1 MVIIRLAEKGV
12 AQLFDRQNEF
22 IFRSNKPKCGG
33 KTFGKDKPK
42 VFFSIYFAK
51 RIFIGGIMDYQGS
64 REELL
69 KELATDPKQGLS
81 ASEAQSRLEKYG
93 LNKIESSN
101 KKSMWKKILDQI
113 LDPMVILLIAASIV
127 SAFTGDT
134 VEAIIIIAIVVIN
147 AIMSIYQE
155 GQAEDSVAALQKMS
169 SPEATV
175 LRDGKRDMVKAE
187 ELVPGDIV
195 ILETG
200 DIIPADVRLLDARNL
215 QVDESSLTGE
225 SVAVEKNAEAT
236 YNEEVG
242 IGDRENSAYSSS
254 IVTYGHGEAVVTR
267 TGEDTEI
274 GQIATSLDSVAE
286 KETPLQK
293 QLKELS
299 KRLAILVL
307 IVCALVFIVG
317 YFRSEMSLL
326 DNFMVAVSLAV
337 AAIPEGLTAVV
348 TIVLSIGMNR
358 MADRKAIVKNLV
370 SVETLGSTTTI
381 CSDKTGT
388 LTQNEMTITK
398 IYTDFKEF
406 DVDGTGYTP
415 KGDISLDGEV
425 INEHKQIELLMTI
438 ATFSNDANL
447 IEKSGT
453 YDITGDPTE
462 GAMLTL
468 AEKWNIVQEELNEAH
483 PRIDEIP
490 FDSDRKMM
498 TTFHEL
504 NDVYYAMTKGAPDII
519 IKNST
524 KIMIDGQLSDFTEEM
539 KDKVL
544 EENTKLARNAL
555 RVMAYAF
562 KPYETLEGEE
572 LTTENIERE
581 MVFVGLTG
589 MIDPP
594 RPEAR
599 DAVAECHNSGI
610 DVIMITGD
618 YYETGLAIAKDLG
631 IAQDESQAME
641 GAELNDKTEEEIREI
656 VKQKRIFARV
666 SPQNKVQL
674 VKALQQNGEVVAM
687 TGDGVNDAPAI
698 KNADIGIS
706 MGITGTDVAK
716 DTADMIL
723 VDDNF
728 ATIVNAVEEGR
739 VIFSNIKKFVGFLLS
754 CNIAE
759 VLIVF
764 LSILFGLP
772 NPLTP
777 IQLLW
782 LNLVTDAFPA
792 LALGVEPAEADIM
805 DRPPRKPG
813 ESITAGVT
821 GQNIIIQSI
830 AITAA
835 VLIAYWLGLTRF
847 FPGNI
852 EGAHTMVF
860 ATLIT
865 SELLRAFSVRSEK
878 YTLREL
884 GWFSN
889 MNLVKANCLSFVLLL
904 LVLYVPF
911 LRNLFELELITW
923 QWIPIILLAFIP
935 LVVGEI
941 RKRVQR

>member
-1 MVIIRLAEKGV
+1 
-12 AQLFDRQNEF
+12 
-22 IFRSNKPKCGG
+22 
-33 KTFGKDKPK
+33 
-42 VFFSIYFAK
+42 
-51 RIFIGGIMDYQGS
+51 MDYQGS
-64 REELL
+64 KKELL
-69 KELATDPKQGLS
+69 DRLNSDPKTGLS
-81 ASEAQSRLEKYG
+81 SSEVKTRLDKYG
-93 LNKIESSN
+93 PNRIESSN
-101 KKSMWKKILDQI
+101 KRSLLEKLKDQI
-113 LDPMVILLIAASIV
+113 LDPMVILLIVASII

-134 VEAIIIIAIVVIN
+134 VEAIIIIAIVIIN

-175 LRDGKRDMVKAE
+175 LRDGKRGKVKAE

-200 DIIPADVRLLDARNL
+200 DIIPADIRLLDSRNL
-215 QVDESSLTGE
+215 QIDESSLTGE
-225 SVAVEKNAEAT
+225 SVAVEKDSEAVYDT
-236 YNEEVG
+236 EVG
-242 IGDRENSAYSSS
+242 IGDRSNSAFSSS
-254 IVTYGHGEAVVTR
+254 IVTYGHGEGVITA
-267 TGEDTEI
+267 TGHETEI
-274 GQIATSLDSVAE
+274 GHIATSLDSVAD
-286 KETPLQK
+286 KETPLQR
-293 QLKELS
+293 QLKDLS
-299 KRLAILVL
+299 KKLAILVV
-307 IVCALVFIVG
+307 IVSILVFVVG
-317 YFRSEMSLL
+317 YFRTSMDLL

-358 MADRKAIVKNLV
+358 MVEKKAIVKNLV
-370 SVETLGSTTTI
+370 SVETLGSTTAI

-398 IYTDFKEF
+398 VFTDFKEF
-406 DVDGTGYTP
+406 DVEGSGYTP
-415 KGDISLDGEV
+415 EGDIKLDGET
-425 INEHKQIELLMTI
+425 IKDHDQIKLLMTV
-438 ATFSNDANL
+438 ASLSNDANL
-447 IEKSGT
+447 IENNGL
-453 YDITGDPTE
+453 YEITGDPTE

-468 AEKWNIVQEELNEAH
+468 SEKWGIVQEDLNEAH

-498 TTFHEL
+498 TTFHEM
-504 NDVYYAMTKGAPDII
+504 DGTYYAMTKGAPDIMI
-519 IKNST
+519 NNSS
-524 KIMIDGQLSDFTEEM
+524 KIMIDGKLEDFTEDM
-539 KDKVL
+539 KRQVL
-544 EENTKLARNAL
+544 EENTKLAKQAL
-555 RVMAYAF
+555 RVMAYSF

-594 RPEAR
+594 RPEAKA
-599 DAVAECHNSGI
+599 AVAECHASGI

-618 YYETGLAIAKDLG
+618 YFETALAIAKDLG
-631 IAQDESQAME
+631 IAESEDQAMQ
-641 GAELNDKTEEEIREI
+641 GSDLNNKSEEEIREI
-656 VKQKRIFARV
+656 VKTKRIFARV

-674 VKALQQNGEVVAM
+674 VNALQANGNIVAM

-739 VIFSNIKKFVGFLLS
+739 VIFSNIKKFVSFLLS

-772 NPLTP
+772 SPLTP

-805 DRPPRKPG
+805 ERPPRDPK
-813 ESITAGVT
+813 ESILAGET
-821 GQNIIIQSI
+821 GRNVILQSI
-830 AITAA
+830 AITISVLAA
-835 VLIAYWLGLTRF
+835 YIIGLKYI
-847 FPGNI
+847 FPNNI

-865 SELLRAFSVRSEK
+865 SELLRAFSVRSER
-878 YTLREL
+878 YTLKEL

-889 MNLVKANCLSFVLLL
+889 KNLVKANLLSFALLL
-904 LVLYVPF
+904 LVMYVPPI
-911 LRNLFELELITW
+911 RRLFELQFITW
-923 QWIPIILLAFIP
+923 EWWIILLLSFLP
-935 LVVGEI
+935 LVIGEI
-941 RKRVQR
+941 RKRVRR

>member
-1 MVIIRLAEKGV
+1 
-12 AQLFDRQNEF
+12 
-22 IFRSNKPKCGG
+22 
-33 KTFGKDKPK
+33 
-42 VFFSIYFAK
+42 
-51 RIFIGGIMDYQGS
+51 MDYQGS
-64 REELL
+64 KRDLL
-69 KELATDPKQGLS
+69 EKINSDPKTGLS
-81 ASEAQSRLEKYG
+81 SSEAQARLDKYG
-93 LNKIESSN
+93 PNRIESSN
-101 KKSMWKKILDQI
+101 KKSMLEKIKEQI
-113 LDPMVILLIAASIV
+113 LDPMVILLIVASII

-134 VEAIIIIAIVVIN
+134 VEAIIIIAIVIIN

-175 LRDGKRDMVKAE
+175 VRDGKRGKVRAE
-187 ELVPGDIV
+187 DLVPGDIV

-200 DIIPADVRLLDARNL
+200 DIIPADIRLLDSRNL
-215 QVDESSLTGE
+215 QIDESSLTGE
-225 SVAVEKNAEAT
+225 SVAVEKDADEVYDT
-236 YNEEVG
+236 EVG
-242 IGDRENSAYSSS
+242 IGDRKNSAFSSS
-254 IVTYGHGEAVVTR
+254 IVTYGHGEGVITA
-267 TGEDTEI
+267 TGHDTEI
-274 GQIATSLDSVAE
+274 GHIATSLDSVAD
-286 KETPLQK
+286 KETPLQR
-293 QLKELS
+293 QLKDLS
-299 KRLAILVL
+299 KKLAILVI
-307 IVCALVFIVG
+307 IVCILVFVVG
-317 YFRSEMSLL
+317 YFRSNMSWLE
-326 DNFMVAVSLAV
+326 NFMVAVSLAV

-358 MADRKAIVKNLV
+358 MVERKAIVKNLV
-370 SVETLGSTTTI
+370 SVETLGSTTAI

-398 IYTDFKEF
+398 VFTDFKEF
-406 DVDGTGYTP
+406 DVAGSGYTP
-415 KGDISLDGEV
+415 EGDITLEGET
-425 INEHKQIELLMTI
+425 IADHDQIKLLMTV
-438 ATFSNDANL
+438 ASLSNDANL
-447 IEKSGT
+447 IERNGL
-453 YDITGDPTE
+453 YEITGDPTE

-468 AEKWNIVQEELNEAH
+468 AEKWGIVQEDLNEAH

-498 TTFHEL
+498 TTFHEM
-504 NDVYYAMTKGAPDII
+504 DGTYYAMTKGAPDIMI
-519 IKNST
+519 NNSS
-524 KIMIDGQLSDFTEEM
+524 KIMIDGKLEDFTEDM
-539 KDKVL
+539 KRQVL
-544 EENTKLARNAL
+544 EENTKLAKQAL

-594 RPEAR
+594 RPEAKA
-599 DAVAECHNSGI
+599 AVAECHASGI

-618 YYETGLAIAKDLG
+618 YFETALAIAKELG
-631 IAQDESQAME
+631 IAEHEDQAMQ
-641 GAELNDKTEEEIREI
+641 GSDLNNKSEEEIKEI
-656 VKQKRIFARV
+656 VKTKRIFARV

-674 VKALQQNGEVVAM
+674 VNALQANGNVVAM

-706 MGITGTDVAK
+706 MGVTGTDVAK

-739 VIFSNIKKFVGFLLS
+739 VIFSNIKKFVSFLLS

-772 NPLTP
+772 SPLTP

-805 DRPPRKPG
+805 QRPPRDPN
-813 ESITAGVT
+813 ESILAGET
-821 GQNIIIQSI
+821 GKNVILQSI
-830 AITAA
+830 AITISVLAA
-835 VLIAYWLGLTRF
+835 YVIGLNYI
-847 FPGNI
+847 FPNNI

-865 SELLRAFSVRSEK
+865 SELLRAFSVRSER
-878 YTLREL
+878 YTLKEL

-889 MNLVKANCLSFVLLL
+889 KNLLKANLLSFALLL
-904 LVLYVPF
+904 LVMYVPP
-911 LRNLFELELITW
+911 LRRLFELQFITW
-923 QWIPIILLAFIP
+923 EWWIIILLSFLP
-935 LVVGEI
+935 LIIGEI
-941 RKRVQR
+941 RKRVRR

>member
-1 MVIIRLAEKGV
+1 
-12 AQLFDRQNEF
+12 
-22 IFRSNKPKCGG
+22 
-33 KTFGKDKPK
+33 
-42 VFFSIYFAK
+42 
-51 RIFIGGIMDYQGS
+51 MDYQGS
-64 REELL
+64 KKDLL
-69 KELATDPKQGLS
+69 EKIGVDQKTGLS
-81 ASEAQSRLEKYG
+81 SSEAKTRLEKYG
-93 LNKIESSN
+93 PNSIESST
-101 KKSMWKKILDQI
+101 KKSMLQKILDQI
-113 LDPMVILLIAASIV
+113 IDPMVILLIVASII
-127 SAFTGDT
+127 SAFTGDK
-134 VEAIIIIAIVVIN
+134 VEAIIIIAIVVVN

-175 LRDGKRDMVKAE
+175 LRDGKRGKVKAE

-200 DIIPADVRLLDARNL
+200 DIIPADIRLLDSRNL
-215 QVDESSLTGE
+215 KIDESSLTGE
-225 SVAVEKNAEAT
+225 SVAVEKDANEE

-242 IGDRENSAYSSS
+242 IGDRKNSAYSSS
-254 IVTYGHGEAVVTR
+254 IVTYGHGEGLVTS
-267 TGEDTEI
+267 TGSNSEI
-274 GQIATSLDSVAE
+274 GKIATSLDSVEE
-286 KETPLQK
+286 KQTPLQK
-293 QLKELS
+293 QLNELS
-299 KRLAILVL
+299 KKLAILVI
-307 IVCALVFIVG
+307 IVCALVFVVG
-317 YFRSEMSLL
+317 YFRSNMTLL
-326 DNFMVAVSLAV
+326 ENFMVAVSLAV

-358 MADRKAIVKNLV
+358 MVEKKAIVKNLV
-370 SVETLGSTTTI
+370 SVETLGSTTAI

-398 IYTDFKEF
+398 VFTDFKEF
-406 DVDGTGYTP
+406 DVDGSGYVP
-415 KGDISLDGEV
+415 EGKISHQGQV
-425 INEHKQIELLMTI
+425 IDSHDQIELLMTI
-438 ATFSNDANL
+438 ASLSNDANL
-447 IEKSGT
+447 IERSGT
-453 YDITGDPTE
+453 YEITGDPTE

-468 AEKWNIVQEELNEAH
+468 SEKWSIVQEDLNEAH

-490 FDSDRKMM
+490 FDSERKMM
-498 TTFHEL
+498 TTFHNIE
-504 NDVYYAMTKGAPDII
+504 DSFYAMTKGAPDII
-519 IKNST
+519 IKNSS
-524 KIMIDGQLSDFTEEM
+524 KIMIDGKLEEFTQ
-539 KDKVL
+539 DKKKEVL
-544 EENTKLARNAL
+544 EENTKLAKKAL

-594 RPEAR
+594 RPEAKA
-599 DAVAECHNSGI
+599 AVEECHRSGI

-618 YYETGLAIAKDLG
+618 YFETALAIAKDLG
-631 IAQDESQAME
+631 IAEREDQAMQ
-641 GAELNDKTEEEIREI
+641 GSELNNKSEEEIREI
-656 VKQKRIFARV
+656 VKTKRIFARV

-674 VKALQQNGEVVAM
+674 VNALQANGNIVAM

-739 VIFSNIKKFVGFLLS
+739 VIFSNIKKFVSFLLS

-772 NPLTP
+772 SPLTP

-792 LALGVEPAEADIM
+792 LAIGVEPAEADIM
-805 DRPPRKPG
+805 EREPRDPNQGILSG
-813 ESITAGVT
+813 ETGRGV
-821 GQNIIIQSI
+821 IFQSI
-830 AITAA
+830 AITIA
-835 VLIAYWLGLTRF
+835 VLASYVIGLKYI

-878 YTLREL
+878 YTLKEL

-889 MNLVKANCLSFVLLL
+889 KNLVKANLLSFALLL
-904 LVLYVPF
+904 LVMYVPV
-911 LRNLFELELITW
+911 LRDLFELEFISW
-923 QWIPIILLAFIP
+923 QWWVILLLALLP
-935 LVVGEI
+935 LVIGEI
-941 RKRVQR
+941 RKRIRR

>member
-1 MVIIRLAEKGV
+1 
-12 AQLFDRQNEF
+12 
-22 IFRSNKPKCGG
+22 
-33 KTFGKDKPK
+33 
-42 VFFSIYFAK
+42 
-51 RIFIGGIMDYQGS
+51 MDYQGS

-69 KELATDPKQGLS
+69 EKIKSNPKTGLS
-81 ASEAQSRLEKYG
+81 SSEAQARLEKYG
-93 LNKIESSN
+93 PNKIESSN
-101 KKSMWKKILDQI
+101 KKSMLEKIKEQI
-113 LDPMVILLIAASIV
+113 LDPMVILLIVASII
-127 SAFTGDT
+127 SAFTGDKI
-134 VEAIIIIAIVVIN
+134 EAIIIIAIVIIN

-175 LRDGKRDMVKAE
+175 VRDGKRGKVKAE
-187 ELVPGDIV
+187 DLVPGDIV

-200 DIIPADVRLLDARNL
+200 DIIPADIRLLDSRNL
-215 QVDESSLTGE
+215 QIDESSLTGE
-225 SVAVEKNAEAT
+225 SVAVEKDAQAVYDT
-236 YNEEVG
+236 EVG
-242 IGDRENSAYSSS
+242 IGDRSNSAFSSS
-254 IVTYGHGEAVVTR
+254 IVTYGHGEGVITA
-267 TGEDTEI
+267 TGHDTEI
-274 GQIATSLDSVAE
+274 GHIATSLDSVE
-286 KETPLQK
+286 DKETPLQR

-299 KRLAILVL
+299 KKLAILVI
-307 IVCALVFIVG
+307 IVCILVFVVG
-317 YFRSEMSLL
+317 YFRSNMTWIE
-326 DNFMVAVSLAV
+326 NFMVAVSLAV

-358 MADRKAIVKNLV
+358 MVERKAIVKNLV
-370 SVETLGSTTTI
+370 SVETLGSTTAI

-398 IYTDFKEF
+398 VFTDFKEF
-406 DVDGTGYTP
+406 DVAGSGYIP
-415 KGDISLDGEV
+415 EGDISFEGET
-425 INEHKQIELLMTI
+425 IADHDQIKLLMTV
-438 ATFSNDANL
+438 ASLSNDANL
-447 IEKSGT
+447 IERNGL
-453 YDITGDPTE
+453 YEITGDPTE

-468 AEKWNIVQEELNEAH
+468 AEKWGIVQEDLNEAH

-498 TTFHEL
+498 TTFHEM
-504 NDVYYAMTKGAPDII
+504 DGTYYAMTKGAPDIMI
-519 IKNST
+519 NNSS
-524 KIMIDGQLSDFTEEM
+524 KIMVDGKLEDFTEDM
-539 KDKVL
+539 KKQVL
-544 EENTKLARNAL
+544 EENTKLAKQAL

-594 RPEAR
+594 RPEAKA
-599 DAVAECHNSGI
+599 AVAECHASGI

-618 YYETGLAIAKDLG
+618 YFETALAIAKELG
-631 IAQDESQAME
+631 IAEHEDQAMQ
-641 GAELNDKTEEEIREI
+641 GSDLNNKSEEEIREI
-656 VKQKRIFARV
+656 VKTKRIFARV

-674 VKALQQNGEVVAM
+674 VNALQANGNIVAM

-772 NPLTP
+772 SPLTP

-805 DRPPRKPG
+805 ERPPRDPS
-813 ESITAGVT
+813 ESILSGET
-821 GQNIIIQSI
+821 GKNVILQSI
-830 AITAA
+830 AITISVLAA
-835 VLIAYWLGLTRF
+835 YIIGLNYI
-847 FPGNI
+847 FPNNI

-878 YTLREL
+878 YTLKEL

-889 MNLVKANCLSFVLLL
+889 KNLLKANLLSFALLL
-904 LVLYVPF
+904 LVMYVPP
-911 LRNLFELELITW
+911 LRILFELQFISWEWLI
-923 QWIPIILLAFIP
+923 IIP
-935 LVVGEI
+935 LSFLPLIIGEI
-941 RKRVQR
+941 RKRVKR

>member
-1 MVIIRLAEKGV
+1 
-12 AQLFDRQNEF
+12 
-22 IFRSNKPKCGG
+22 
-33 KTFGKDKPK
+33 
-42 VFFSIYFAK
+42 
-51 RIFIGGIMDYQGS
+51 MDYQGS
-64 REELL
+64 KKELL
-69 KELATDPKQGLS
+69 KKLNSDPKTGLS
-81 ASEAQSRLEKYG
+81 SSEANNRLEKYG
-93 LNKIESSN
+93 PNKIESSN
-101 KKSMWKKILDQI
+101 KRSMLDKLKDQI

-127 SAFTGDT
+127 SAFTGDKI
-134 VEAIIIIAIVVIN
+134 EAIIIIAIVIIN

-175 LRDGKRDMVKAE
+175 LRDGKRTKVKAE

-200 DIIPADVRLLDARNL
+200 DIIPADMRLLDSRNL
-215 QVDESSLTGE
+215 QIDESSLTGE
-225 SVAVEKNAEAT
+225 SVAVEKDAEAQ
-236 YNEEVG
+236 YDKEVG
-242 IGDRENSAYSSS
+242 IGDRSNSAFSSS
-254 IVTYGHGEAVVTR
+254 IVTYGHGEGVITT
-267 TGEDTEI
+267 TGHDTEI
-274 GQIATSLDSVAE
+274 GHIATSLDSVE
-286 KETPLQK
+286 DKETPLQR
-293 QLKELS
+293 QLKDLS
-299 KRLAILVL
+299 KKLAILV
-307 IVCALVFIVG
+307 IVVCALVFIVG
-317 YFRSEMSLL
+317 YFRSNMSILE
-326 DNFMVAVSLAV
+326 NFMVAVSLAV

-358 MADRKAIVKNLV
+358 MVERKAIVKNLV
-370 SVETLGSTTTI
+370 SVETLGSTTAI

-398 IYTDFKEF
+398 VFTDFNEF
-406 DVDGTGYTP
+406 DVEGSGYTP
-415 KGDISLDGEV
+415 KGDIKLDGET
-425 INEHKQIELLMTI
+425 IEDHDQIKLLMTV
-438 ATFSNDANL
+438 ASLSNDANL
-447 IEKSGT
+447 IEKNGNFE
-453 YDITGDPTE
+453 ITGDPTE
-462 GAMLTL
+462 AAMLTL
-468 AEKWNIVQEELNEAH
+468 SEKWNIVQEDLNEAH

-490 FDSDRKMM
+490 FDSERKMM

-504 NDVYYAMTKGAPDII
+504 EDSYYAMTKGAPDIMI
-519 IKNST
+519 NNSS
-524 KIMIDGQLSDFTEEM
+524 KIMIDGKLEDFTDDL
-539 KDKVL
+539 KQKVL
-544 EENTKLARNAL
+544 EENTKLAKQAL

-562 KPYETLEGEE
+562 KPYQSLENEE

-594 RPEAR
+594 RPEAKA
-599 DAVAECHNSGI
+599 AVEECHNSGI
-610 DVIMITGD
+610 DVFMITGD
-618 YYETGLAIAKDLG
+618 YFETALAIAKELG
-631 IAQDESQAME
+631 IAEREDQAMQ
-641 GAELNDKTEEEIREI
+641 GSDLNNKSEEEIREI
-656 VKQKRIFARV
+656 VKTKRIFARV

-674 VKALQQNGEVVAM
+674 VNALQANGNIVAM

-739 VIFSNIKKFVGFLLS
+739 VIFSNIKKFVSFLLS

-759 VLIVF
+759 VAIVF

-772 NPLTP
+772 SPLTP

-805 DRPPRKPG
+805 ERNPRDPHDSILAG
-813 ESITAGVT
+813 ET
-821 GQNIIIQSI
+821 GKGIIFQSI
-830 AITAA
+830 AITISVLAA
-835 VLIAYWLGLTRF
+835 YIIGLKYI
-847 FPGNI
+847 FPNNI

-878 YTLREL
+878 YTLKEL

-889 MNLVKANCLSFVLLL
+889 KNLVKANLLSFALLL
-904 LVLYVPF
+904 LVMYVPP
-911 LRNLFELELITW
+911 LRILFELQFISW
-923 QWIPIILLAFIP
+923 QWWIIILLSFLP
-935 LVVGEI
+935 LLIGEI
-941 RKRVQR
+941 RKRTRRK

>member
-1 MVIIRLAEKGV
+1 
-12 AQLFDRQNEF
+12 
-22 IFRSNKPKCGG
+22 
-33 KTFGKDKPK
+33 
-42 VFFSIYFAK
+42 
-51 RIFIGGIMDYQGS
+51 MDYQGS
-64 REELL
+64 KKELL
-69 KELATDPKQGLS
+69 DRLNSDPKTGLS
-81 ASEAQSRLEKYG
+81 SSEVKTRLDKYG
-93 LNKIESSN
+93 PNRIESSN
-101 KKSMWKKILDQI
+101 KRSLLEKLKDQ
-113 LDPMVILLIAASIV
+113 LVDPMVILLIVASII

-175 LRDGKRDMVKAE
+175 LRDGKRGKVKADG
-187 ELVPGDIV
+187 LVPGDIV

-200 DIIPADVRLLDARNL
+200 DIIPADIRLLDSRNL
-215 QVDESSLTGE
+215 QIDESSLTGE
-225 SVAVEKNAEAT
+225 SVAVEKDAEAVYDT
-236 YNEEVG
+236 EVG
-242 IGDRENSAYSSS
+242 IGDRSNSAFSSS
-254 IVTYGHGEAVVTR
+254 IVTYGHGEGVITA
-267 TGEDTEI
+267 TGHETEI
-274 GQIATSLDSVAE
+274 GHIATSLDSVAD
-286 KETPLQK
+286 KETPLQR
-293 QLKELS
+293 QLKDLS
-299 KRLAILVL
+299 KKLAILVV
-307 IVCALVFIVG
+307 IVSILVFVVG
-317 YFRSEMSLL
+317 YFRTGMDLL

-358 MADRKAIVKNLV
+358 MVEKKAIVKNLV
-370 SVETLGSTTTI
+370 SVETLGSTTAI

-398 IYTDFKEF
+398 VFTDFKEF
-406 DVDGTGYTP
+406 DVEGSGYAP
-415 KGDISLDGEV
+415 EGDIKLDGET
-425 INEHKQIELLMTI
+425 IKDHDQIKLLMTV
-438 ATFSNDANL
+438 ASLSNDANL
-447 IEKSGT
+447 IENNGL
-453 YDITGDPTE
+453 YEITGDPTE

-468 AEKWNIVQEELNEAH
+468 SEKWGIVQEDLNEAH

-498 TTFHEL
+498 TTFHEM
-504 NDVYYAMTKGAPDII
+504 DGTYYAMTKGAPDIMI
-519 IKNST
+519 NNSS
-524 KIMIDGQLSDFTEEM
+524 KIMIDGKLEDFTEDM
-539 KDKVL
+539 KRQVL
-544 EENTKLARNAL
+544 EENTKLAKQAL
-555 RVMAYAF
+555 RVMAYSF

-599 DAVAECHNSGI
+599 AAVAECHNSGI

-618 YYETGLAIAKDLG
+618 YFETALAIAKDLG
-631 IAQDESQAME
+631 IAEREDQAMQ
-641 GAELNDKTEEEIREI
+641 GSDLNNKSEEEIREI
-656 VKQKRIFARV
+656 VKTKRIFARV

-674 VKALQQNGEVVAM
+674 VNALQANGNIVAM

-772 NPLTP
+772 SPLTP

-792 LALGVEPAEADIM
+792 LAIGVEPAEADIM
-805 DRPPRKPG
+805 ERDPRDPS
-813 ESITAGVT
+813 ESILAGET
-821 GQNIIIQSI
+821 GKNVILQSI
-830 AITAA
+830 AITISVLAA
-835 VLIAYWLGLTRF
+835 YIIGLNYI
-847 FPGNI
+847 FPNNI

-865 SELLRAFSVRSEK
+865 SELLRAFSVRSER
-878 YTLREL
+878 YTLKEL

-889 MNLVKANCLSFVLLL
+889 KNLVKANLLSFALLL
-904 LVLYVPF
+904 LVMYVPPI
-911 LRNLFELELITW
+911 RRLFELQFITW
-923 QWIPIILLAFIP
+923 EWWIIILLSFLP
-935 LVVGEI
+935 LLIGEI
-941 RKRVQR
+941 RKRVRR

>member
-1 MVIIRLAEKGV
+1 
-12 AQLFDRQNEF
+12 
-22 IFRSNKPKCGG
+22 
-33 KTFGKDKPK
+33 
-42 VFFSIYFAK
+42 
-51 RIFIGGIMDYQGS
+51 MDYQGS
-64 REELL
+64 KKELL
-69 KELATDPKQGLS
+69 KKLNSDPKTGLS
-81 ASEAQSRLEKYG
+81 SSEANNRLEKYG
-93 LNKIESSN
+93 PNKIESSN
-101 KKSMWKKILDQI
+101 KRSLLDKLKDQI

-127 SAFTGDT
+127 SAFTGDKI
-134 VEAIIIIAIVVIN
+134 EAIIIIAIVIIN

-175 LRDGKRDMVKAE
+175 LRDGKRTKVKAE

-200 DIIPADVRLLDARNL
+200 DIIPADMRLLDSRNL
-215 QVDESSLTGE
+215 QIDESSLTGE
-225 SVAVEKNAEAT
+225 SVAVEKDAEAQ
-236 YNEEVG
+236 YDKEVG
-242 IGDRENSAYSSS
+242 IGDRSNSAFSSS
-254 IVTYGHGEAVVTR
+254 IVTYGHGEGVITT
-267 TGEDTEI
+267 TGHDTEI
-274 GQIATSLDSVAE
+274 GHIATSLDSVE
-286 KETPLQK
+286 DKETPLQR
-293 QLKELS
+293 QLKDLS
-299 KRLAILVL
+299 KKLAILV
-307 IVCALVFIVG
+307 IVVCALVFIVG
-317 YFRSEMSLL
+317 YFRSNMSILE
-326 DNFMVAVSLAV
+326 NFMVAVSLAV

-358 MADRKAIVKNLV
+358 MVERKAIVKNLV
-370 SVETLGSTTTI
+370 SVETLGSTTAI

-398 IYTDFKEF
+398 VFTDFKEF
-406 DVDGTGYTP
+406 DVEGSGYTP
-415 KGDISLDGEV
+415 KGDIKLDGET
-425 INEHKQIELLMTI
+425 IEDQDQIKLLMTV
-438 ATFSNDANL
+438 ASLSNDANL
-447 IEKSGT
+447 IEKNGNFE
-453 YDITGDPTE
+453 ITGDPTE
-462 GAMLTL
+462 AAMLTL
-468 AEKWNIVQEELNEAH
+468 SEKWNIVQEDLNEAH

-490 FDSDRKMM
+490 FDSERKMM

-504 NDVYYAMTKGAPDII
+504 EGSYYAMTKGAPDIMI
-519 IKNST
+519 NNSS
-524 KIMIDGQLSDFTEEM
+524 KIMIDGKLEDFTDDL
-539 KDKVL
+539 KQKVL
-544 EENTKLARNAL
+544 EENTKLAKQAL

-562 KPYETLEGEE
+562 KPYQSLENEE

-594 RPEAR
+594 RPEAKA
-599 DAVAECHNSGI
+599 AVEECHNSGI
-610 DVIMITGD
+610 DVFMITGD
-618 YYETGLAIAKDLG
+618 YFETALAIAKELG
-631 IAQDESQAME
+631 IAEREDQAMQ
-641 GAELNDKTEEEIREI
+641 GSDLNNKSEEEIREI
-656 VKQKRIFARV
+656 VKTKRIFARV

-674 VKALQQNGEVVAM
+674 VNALQANGNIVAM

-739 VIFSNIKKFVGFLLS
+739 VIFSNIKKFVSFLLS

-759 VLIVF
+759 VAIVF

-772 NPLTP
+772 SPLTP

-805 DRPPRKPG
+805 ERNPRDPHDSILAG
-813 ESITAGVT
+813 ET
-821 GQNIIIQSI
+821 GKGIIFQSI
-830 AITAA
+830 AITISILAA
-835 VLIAYWLGLTRF
+835 YIIGLKYI
-847 FPGNI
+847 FPNNI

-878 YTLREL
+878 YTLKEL

-889 MNLVKANCLSFVLLL
+889 KNLVKANLLSFALLL
-904 LVLYVPF
+904 LVMYVPP
-911 LRNLFELELITW
+911 LRILFELQFISW
-923 QWIPIILLAFIP
+923 QWWIIILLSFLP
-935 LVVGEI
+935 LLIGEI
-941 RKRVQR
+941 RKRTRRK

>member
-1 MVIIRLAEKGV
+1 
-12 AQLFDRQNEF
+12 
-22 IFRSNKPKCGG
+22 
-33 KTFGKDKPK
+33 
-42 VFFSIYFAK
+42 
-51 RIFIGGIMDYQGS
+51 MDYQGS
-64 REELL
+64 KKELL
-69 KELATDPKQGLS
+69 DRLNSDPKTGLS
-81 ASEAQSRLEKYG
+81 SSEVKTRLDKYG
-93 LNKIESSN
+93 PNRIESSN
-101 KKSMWKKILDQI
+101 KRSLLEKLKDQI
-113 LDPMVILLIAASIV
+113 LDPMVILLIVASII

-134 VEAIIIIAIVVIN
+134 VEAIIIIAIVIIN

-175 LRDGKRDMVKAE
+175 LRDGKRGKVKAE

-200 DIIPADVRLLDARNL
+200 DIIPADIRLLDSRNL
-215 QVDESSLTGE
+215 QIDESSLTGE
-225 SVAVEKNAEAT
+225 SVAVEKDAEAVYDT
-236 YNEEVG
+236 EVG
-242 IGDRENSAYSSS
+242 IGDRSNSAFSSS
-254 IVTYGHGEAVVTR
+254 IVTYGHGEGVITA
-267 TGEDTEI
+267 TGHETEI
-274 GQIATSLDSVAE
+274 GHIATSLDSVAD
-286 KETPLQK
+286 KETPLQR
-293 QLKELS
+293 QLKDLS
-299 KRLAILVL
+299 KKLAILVV
-307 IVCALVFIVG
+307 IVSILVFVVG
-317 YFRSEMSLL
+317 YFRTGMDLL

-358 MADRKAIVKNLV
+358 MVEKKAIVKNLV
-370 SVETLGSTTTI
+370 SVETLGSTTAI

-398 IYTDFKEF
+398 VFTDFKEF
-406 DVDGTGYTP
+406 DVEGSGYAP
-415 KGDISLDGEV
+415 EGDIKLDGET
-425 INEHKQIELLMTI
+425 IKDHDQIKLLMTV
-438 ATFSNDANL
+438 ASLSNDANL
-447 IEKSGT
+447 IENNGL
-453 YDITGDPTE
+453 YEITGDPTE

-468 AEKWNIVQEELNEAH
+468 SEKWGIVQEDLNEAH

-498 TTFHEL
+498 TTFHEM
-504 NDVYYAMTKGAPDII
+504 DGTYYAMTKGAPDIMI
-519 IKNST
+519 NNSS
-524 KIMIDGQLSDFTEEM
+524 KIMIDGKLEDFTEDM
-539 KDKVL
+539 KRQVL
-544 EENTKLARNAL
+544 EENTKLAKQAL
-555 RVMAYAF
+555 RVMAYSF

-594 RPEAR
+594 RPEAKA
-599 DAVAECHNSGI
+599 AVAECHASGI

-618 YYETGLAIAKDLG
+618 YFETALAIAKDLG
-631 IAQDESQAME
+631 IAESEDQAMQ
-641 GAELNDKTEEEIREI
+641 GSDLNNKSEEEIREI
-656 VKQKRIFARV
+656 VKTKRIFARV

-674 VKALQQNGEVVAM
+674 VNALQANGNIVAM

-772 NPLTP
+772 SPLTP

-792 LALGVEPAEADIM
+792 LAIGVEPAEADIM
-805 DRPPRKPG
+805 ERDPRDPS
-813 ESITAGVT
+813 ESILAGET
-821 GQNIIIQSI
+821 GKNVILQSI
-830 AITAA
+830 AITISVLAA
-835 VLIAYWLGLTRF
+835 YIIGLKYI
-847 FPGNI
+847 FPNNI

-865 SELLRAFSVRSEK
+865 SELLRAFSVRSER
-878 YTLREL
+878 YTLKEL

-889 MNLVKANCLSFVLLL
+889 KNLVKANLLSFALLL
-904 LVLYVPF
+904 LVMYVPPI
-911 LRNLFELELITW
+911 RRLFELQFITW
-923 QWIPIILLAFIP
+923 EWWIILLLSFLP
-935 LVVGEI
+935 LVIGEI
-941 RKRVQR
+941 RKRVRR

>member
-1 MVIIRLAEKGV
+1 
-12 AQLFDRQNEF
+12 
-22 IFRSNKPKCGG
+22 
-33 KTFGKDKPK
+33 
-42 VFFSIYFAK
+42 
-51 RIFIGGIMDYQGS
+51 MDYQGS
-64 REELL
+64 KEEILE
-69 KELATDPKQGLS
+69 KIGSNEKSGLS
-81 ASEAQSRLEKYG
+81 ASEASKRLEKYG
-93 LNKIESSN
+93 PNKIESSN
-101 KKSMWKKILDQI
+101 KKSMIQKILDQI
-113 LDPMVILLIAASIV
+113 IDPMVILLIVASII
-127 SAFTGDT
+127 SAFTGDKI
-134 VEAIIIIAIVVIN
+134 EAIIIIAIVVLN

-169 SPEATV
+169 SPEATII
-175 LRDGKRDMVKAE
+175 RDGKRIKVKAE

-195 ILETG
+195 VLETG
-200 DIIPADVRLLDARNL
+200 DIIPADMRLLDSRNL
-215 QVDESSLTGE
+215 KIDESSLTGE
-225 SVAVEKNAEAT
+225 SVAVEKDANEE

-242 IGDRENSAYSSS
+242 IGDRKNQAFSSS
-254 IVTYGHGEAVVTR
+254 IVTYGHGLGVITK
-267 TGEDTEI
+267 TGHETEI
-274 GQIATSLDSVAE
+274 GQIAKSLDTVEE

-293 QLKELS
+293 QLKNLS
-299 KRLAILVL
+299 KKLAILVVV
-307 IVCALVFIVG
+307 VCALVFVVG
-317 YFRSEMSLL
+317 YFRTSMDLL

-358 MADRKAIVKNLV
+358 MVERKAIVKNLV
-370 SVETLGSTTTI
+370 SVETLGSTTAI

-398 IYTDFKEF
+398 VYTDFKEF
-406 DVDGTGYTP
+406 DVSGSGYAP
-415 KGDISLDGEV
+415 IGEISHKGEK
-425 INEHKQIELLMTI
+425 INEHEQIKLLMTI
-438 ATFSNDANL
+438 ASFSNDANL
-447 IEKSGT
+447 TEDSGV
-453 YDITGDPTE
+453 YQITGDPTE

-468 AEKWNIVQEELNEAH
+468 SEKWGINQEKLNEAH

-498 TTFHEL
+498 TTFHNIE
-504 NDVYYAMTKGAPDII
+504 DSYYAMTKGAPDII
-519 IKNST
+519 IKNSS
-524 KIMIDGQLSDFTEEM
+524 KIMIDGKLEEFTNDLKE
-539 KDKVL
+539 KVL
-544 EENTKLARNAL
+544 EENTKLARLAL

-562 KPYETLEGEE
+562 KPYESLENEE

-581 MVFVGLTG
+581 MIFVGLTG

-594 RPEAR
+594 REEAKK
-599 DAVAECHNSGI
+599 AVEECHNSGI

-618 YYETGLAIAKDLG
+618 YFETALAIAKDLG
-631 IAQDESQAME
+631 IAENADQAMQ
-641 GAELNDKTEEEIREI
+641 GSDLNNKSDEEVREI
-656 VKQKRIFARV
+656 VKTKRIFARV

-674 VKALQQNGEVVAM
+674 VNALQANGNIVAM

-739 VIFSNIKKFVGFLLS
+739 VIFSNIKKFVSFLLS

-772 NPLTP
+772 SPLTP

-805 DRPPRKPG
+805 NRPPRDPHENILSG
-813 ESITAGVT
+813 ET
-821 GQNIIIQSI
+821 GQHIILQSI
-830 AITAA
+830 AITVA
-835 VLIAYWLGLTRF
+835 VLAAYIIGLNYIFPNNIA
-847 FPGNI
+847 
-852 EGAHTMVF
+852 GAHTMVF

-878 YTLREL
+878 YTLKEL
-884 GWFSN
+884 GFFSN
-889 MNLVKANCLSFVLLL
+889 KALVKANLLSFALL
-904 LVLYVPF
+904 LVVMYIPV
-911 LRNLFELELITW
+911 LRNLFELEFISW
-923 QWIPIILLAFIP
+923 QWWVILLLALLP
-935 LVVGEI
+935 LVIGEI
-941 RKRVQR
+941 RKRIRK

>member
-1 MVIIRLAEKGV
+1 
-12 AQLFDRQNEF
+12 
-22 IFRSNKPKCGG
+22 
-33 KTFGKDKPK
+33 
-42 VFFSIYFAK
+42 
-51 RIFIGGIMDYQGS
+51 MDYQGS
-64 REELL
+64 KKELL
-69 KELATDPKQGLS
+69 DRLNSDPKTGLS
-81 ASEAQSRLEKYG
+81 SSEVEARLDKYG
-93 LNKIESSN
+93 PNRIESSN
-101 KKSMWKKILDQI
+101 KRSLLEKLKDQ
-113 LDPMVILLIAASIV
+113 LVDPMVILLIIASII

-175 LRDGKRDMVKAE
+175 LRDGKRGKVKADG
-187 ELVPGDIV
+187 LVPGDIV

-200 DIIPADVRLLDARNL
+200 DIIPADIRLLDSRNL
-215 QVDESSLTGE
+215 QIDESSLTGE
-225 SVAVEKNAEAT
+225 SVAVEKDADAVYDT
-236 YNEEVG
+236 EVG
-242 IGDRENSAYSSS
+242 IGDRSNSAFSSS
-254 IVTYGHGEAVVTR
+254 IVTYGHGEGVITA
-267 TGEDTEI
+267 TGHDTEI
-274 GQIATSLDSVAE
+274 GQIATSLDSVSD
-286 KETPLQK
+286 KETPLQR
-293 QLKELS
+293 QLKDLS
-299 KRLAILVL
+299 KKLAILVV
-307 IVCALVFIVG
+307 IVSILVFAVG
-317 YFRSEMSLL
+317 YFRTGMDLL

-358 MADRKAIVKNLV
+358 MVEKKAIVKNLV
-370 SVETLGSTTTI
+370 SVETLGSTTAI

-398 IYTDFKEF
+398 VFTDFKEF
-406 DVDGTGYTP
+406 DVEGSGYTP
-415 KGDISLDGEV
+415 QGDIKLDGET
-425 INEHKQIELLMTI
+425 IKDHDQIKLLMTV
-438 ATFSNDANL
+438 ASLSNDANL
-447 IEKSGT
+447 IENNGQ
-453 YDITGDPTE
+453 YEITGDPTE

-468 AEKWNIVQEELNEAH
+468 AEKWGIVQEDLNEAH

-498 TTFHEL
+498 TTFHEM
-504 NDVYYAMTKGAPDII
+504 DGTYYAMTKGAPDIMI
-519 IKNST
+519 NNSS
-524 KIMIDGQLSDFTEEM
+524 KIMIDGKLEDFTEDM
-539 KDKVL
+539 KRQVL
-544 EENTKLARNAL
+544 EENTKLAKQAL
-555 RVMAYAF
+555 RVMAYSF

-599 DAVAECHNSGI
+599 AAVAECHNSGI

-618 YYETGLAIAKDLG
+618 YFETALAIAKDLG
-631 IAQDESQAME
+631 IAEREDQAMQ
-641 GAELNDKTEEEIREI
+641 GSDLNNKSEEEIREI
-656 VKQKRIFARV
+656 VKTKRIFARV

-674 VKALQQNGEVVAM
+674 VNALQANGNIVAM

-772 NPLTP
+772 SPLTP

-805 DRPPRKPG
+805 ERDPRDPS
-813 ESITAGVT
+813 ESILAGET
-821 GQNIIIQSI
+821 GKNVILQSI
-830 AITAA
+830 AITISVLAA
-835 VLIAYWLGLTRF
+835 YIIGLNYI
-847 FPGNI
+847 FPNNI

-878 YTLREL
+878 YTLKEL

-889 MNLVKANCLSFVLLL
+889 KNLVKANLLSFALLL
-904 LVLYVPF
+904 LVMYVPPI
-911 LRNLFELELITW
+911 RRLFELQFITW
-923 QWIPIILLAFIP
+923 EWWIIILLSFLP
-935 LVVGEI
+935 LLIGEI
-941 RKRVQR
+941 RKRVRR

>member
-1 MVIIRLAEKGV
+1 
-12 AQLFDRQNEF
+12 
-22 IFRSNKPKCGG
+22 
-33 KTFGKDKPK
+33 
-42 VFFSIYFAK
+42 
-51 RIFIGGIMDYQGS
+51 MDYQGS
-64 REELL
+64 KKELL
-69 KELATDPKQGLS
+69 KNLNSDPKTGLS
-81 ASEAQSRLEKYG
+81 SSEANNRLEKYG
-93 LNKIESSN
+93 PNKIESSN
-101 KKSMWKKILDQI
+101 KRSLLDKLKDQI

-127 SAFTGDT
+127 SAFTGDKI
-134 VEAIIIIAIVVIN
+134 EAIIIIAIVIIN

-175 LRDGKRDMVKAE
+175 LRDGKRGKVKADQ
-187 ELVPGDIV
+187 LVPGDIV

-200 DIIPADVRLLDARNL
+200 DIIPADMRLLDSRNL
-215 QVDESSLTGE
+215 QIDESSLTGE
-225 SVAVEKNAEAT
+225 SVAVEKDAEAFYDT
-236 YNEEVG
+236 EVG
-242 IGDRENSAYSSS
+242 IGDRSNSAFSSS
-254 IVTYGHGEAVVTR
+254 IVTYGHGEGLITA
-267 TGEDTEI
+267 TGHDTEI
-274 GQIATSLDSVAE
+274 GHIATSLDSVE
-286 KETPLQK
+286 DKETPLQR
-293 QLKELS
+293 QLKDLS
-299 KRLAILVL
+299 KKLAILVI
-307 IVCALVFIVG
+307 IVSILVFVVG
-317 YFRSEMSLL
+317 YFRTGMDLL

-358 MADRKAIVKNLV
+358 MVERKAIVKNLV
-370 SVETLGSTTTI
+370 SVETLGSTTAI

-398 IYTDFKEF
+398 VFTDFKEF
-406 DVDGTGYTP
+406 DVEGSGYTP
-415 KGDISLDGEV
+415 KGDIKLDGET
-425 INEHKQIELLMTI
+425 IEDHDQIKLLMTV
-438 ATFSNDANL
+438 ASLSNDANL
-447 IEKSGT
+447 IEKNGNFE
-453 YDITGDPTE
+453 ITGDPTE
-462 GAMLTL
+462 AAMLTL
-468 AEKWNIVQEELNEAH
+468 SEKWNIVQEDLNEAH

-490 FDSDRKMM
+490 FDSERKMM

-504 NDVYYAMTKGAPDII
+504 EGSYYAMTKGAPDIMI
-519 IKNST
+519 NNSS
-524 KIMIDGQLSDFTEEM
+524 KIMIDGKLEDFTDDL
-539 KDKVL
+539 KQKVL
-544 EENTKLARNAL
+544 EENTKLAKQAL

-562 KPYETLEGEE
+562 KPYQSLENEE

-594 RPEAR
+594 RPEAKA
-599 DAVAECHNSGI
+599 AVEECHNSGI
-610 DVIMITGD
+610 DVFMITGD
-618 YYETGLAIAKDLG
+618 YFETALAIAKELG
-631 IAQDESQAME
+631 IAEREDQAMQ
-641 GAELNDKTEEEIREI
+641 GSDLNNKSEEEIREI
-656 VKQKRIFARV
+656 VKTKRIFARV

-674 VKALQQNGEVVAM
+674 VNALQANGNIVAM

-739 VIFSNIKKFVGFLLS
+739 VIFSNIKKFVSFLLS

-759 VLIVF
+759 VAIVF

-772 NPLTP
+772 SPLTP

-805 DRPPRKPG
+805 ERDPRDPHDSILAG
-813 ESITAGVT
+813 ET
-821 GQNIIIQSI
+821 GNGIIFQSI
-830 AITAA
+830 AITISVLAA
-835 VLIAYWLGLTRF
+835 YIIGLKYI
-847 FPGNI
+847 FPNNI

-878 YTLREL
+878 YTLKEL

-889 MNLVKANCLSFVLLL
+889 KNLVKANLLSFALLL
-904 LVLYVPF
+904 LVMYVPP
-911 LRNLFELELITW
+911 LRILFELQFISW
-923 QWIPIILLAFIP
+923 QWWIIILLSFLP
-935 LVVGEI
+935 LLIGEI
-941 RKRVQR
+941 RKRTRRK

>member
-1 MVIIRLAEKGV
+1 
-12 AQLFDRQNEF
+12 
-22 IFRSNKPKCGG
+22 
-33 KTFGKDKPK
+33 
-42 VFFSIYFAK
+42 
-51 RIFIGGIMDYQGS
+51 MDYQGS
-64 REELL
+64 KRDLL
-69 KELATDPKQGLS
+69 EKINSDPKTGLS
-81 ASEAQSRLEKYG
+81 SSEAQARLDKYG
-93 LNKIESSN
+93 PNRIESSN
-101 KKSMWKKILDQI
+101 KKSMLEKIKEQI
-113 LDPMVILLIAASIV
+113 LDPMVILLIVASII

-134 VEAIIIIAIVVIN
+134 VEAIIIIAIVIIN

-175 LRDGKRDMVKAE
+175 VRDGKRGKVKAE
-187 ELVPGDIV
+187 DLVPGDIV

-200 DIIPADVRLLDARNL
+200 DIIPADIRLLDSRNL
-215 QVDESSLTGE
+215 QIDESSLTGE
-225 SVAVEKNAEAT
+225 SVAVEKDADEVYDT
-236 YNEEVG
+236 EVG
-242 IGDRENSAYSSS
+242 IGDRKNSAFSSS
-254 IVTYGHGEAVVTR
+254 IVTYGHGEGVITA
-267 TGEDTEI
+267 TGHDTEI
-274 GQIATSLDSVAE
+274 GHIATSLDSVAD
-286 KETPLQK
+286 KETPLQR
-293 QLKELS
+293 QLKDLS
-299 KRLAILVL
+299 KKLAILVI
-307 IVCALVFIVG
+307 IVCILVFVVG
-317 YFRSEMSLL
+317 YFRSNMSWLE
-326 DNFMVAVSLAV
+326 NFMVAVSLAV

-358 MADRKAIVKNLV
+358 MVERKAIVKNLV
-370 SVETLGSTTTI
+370 SVETLGSTTAI

-398 IYTDFKEF
+398 VFTDFKEF
-406 DVDGTGYTP
+406 DVAGSGYTP
-415 KGDISLDGEV
+415 KGDITFEGET
-425 INEHKQIELLMTI
+425 IADHDQIKLLMTV
-438 ATFSNDANL
+438 ASLSNDANL
-447 IEKSGT
+447 IERNGL
-453 YDITGDPTE
+453 YEITGDPTE

-468 AEKWNIVQEELNEAH
+468 AEKWGIVQEDLNEAH

-498 TTFHEL
+498 TTFHEM
-504 NDVYYAMTKGAPDII
+504 DGTYYAMTKGAPDII
-519 IKNST
+519 IGNSS
-524 KIMIDGQLSDFTEEM
+524 KIMIDGKLEEFTEDM
-539 KDKVL
+539 KRQVL
-544 EENTKLARNAL
+544 EENTKLAKQAL

-594 RPEAR
+594 RPEAKA
-599 DAVAECHNSGI
+599 AVAECHASGI

-618 YYETGLAIAKDLG
+618 YFETALAIAKELG
-631 IAQDESQAME
+631 IAEREDQAMQ
-641 GAELNDKTEEEIREI
+641 GSDLNNKSEEEIREI
-656 VKQKRIFARV
+656 VKTKRIFARV

-674 VKALQQNGEVVAM
+674 VNALQANGNVVAM

-772 NPLTP
+772 SPLTP

-805 DRPPRKPG
+805 QRPPRDPN
-813 ESITAGVT
+813 ESILAGET
-821 GQNIIIQSI
+821 GKNVILQSI
-830 AITAA
+830 AITISVLAA
-835 VLIAYWLGLTRF
+835 YVIGLNYI
-847 FPGNI
+847 FPNNI

-865 SELLRAFSVRSEK
+865 SELLRAFSVRSER
-878 YTLREL
+878 YTLKEL

-889 MNLVKANCLSFVLLL
+889 KNLLKANLLSFALLL
-904 LVLYVPF
+904 LVMYVPP
-911 LRNLFELELITW
+911 LRRLFELQFITW
-923 QWIPIILLAFIP
+923 EWWIIILLSFLP
-935 LVVGEI
+935 LIIGEI
-941 RKRVQR
+941 RKRVRR

>member
-1 MVIIRLAEKGV
+1 
-12 AQLFDRQNEF
+12 
-22 IFRSNKPKCGG
+22 
-33 KTFGKDKPK
+33 
-42 VFFSIYFAK
+42 
-51 RIFIGGIMDYQGS
+51 MDYQGS
-64 REELL
+64 KKELL
-69 KELATDPKQGLS
+69 DKLNSDPKTGLS
-81 ASEAQSRLEKYG
+81 SSEASSRLEKYG
-93 LNKIESSN
+93 PNRIESSN
-101 KKSMWKKILDQI
+101 KRSLADKIKDQI
-113 LDPMVILLIAASIV
+113 LDPMVILLIAASII
-127 SAFTGDT
+127 SAFTGDKI
-134 VEAIIIIAIVVIN
+134 EAIIIIAIVIIN

-175 LRDGKRDMVKAE
+175 LRDGKRGKVKADQ
-187 ELVPGDIV
+187 LVPGDIV

-200 DIIPADVRLLDARNL
+200 DIIPADMRLIDSRNL
-215 QVDESSLTGE
+215 QIDESSLTGE
-225 SVAVEKNAEAT
+225 SVAVEKDAEAVYDT
-236 YNEEVG
+236 EVG
-242 IGDRENSAYSSS
+242 IGDRSNSAFSSS
-254 IVTYGHGEAVVTR
+254 IVTYGHGEGVITA
-267 TGEDTEI
+267 TGHDTQI
-274 GQIATSLDSVAE
+274 GQIATSLDSVAD
-286 KETPLQK
+286 KETPLQR
-293 QLKELS
+293 QLKDLS
-299 KRLAILVL
+299 KKLAILVI
-307 IVCALVFIVG
+307 IVSILVFVVG
-317 YFRSEMSLL
+317 YFRTGMDLL

-358 MADRKAIVKNLV
+358 MVEKKAIVKNLV
-370 SVETLGSTTTI
+370 SVETLGSTTAI

-398 IYTDFKEF
+398 VFTDFKEF
-406 DVDGTGYTP
+406 DVEGSGYTP
-415 KGDISLDGEV
+415 EGDIKLDGET
-425 INEHKQIELLMTI
+425 IKDHDQIKLLMTV
-438 ATFSNDANL
+438 ASLSNDANL
-447 IEKSGT
+447 IENNGL
-453 YDITGDPTE
+453 YEITGDPTE

-468 AEKWNIVQEELNEAH
+468 SEKWGIVQEDLNEAH

-504 NDVYYAMTKGAPDII
+504 DGTCYAMTKGAPDVV
-519 IKNST
+519 IKNAT
-524 KIMIDGQLSDFTEEM
+524 KIMVDGKLEDFTEDRKRE
-539 KDKVL
+539 VL
-544 EENTKLARNAL
+544 EENTKLAKQAL

-599 DAVAECHNSGI
+599 AAVAECHNSGI

-618 YYETGLAIAKDLG
+618 YFETALAIAKDLG
-631 IAQDESQAME
+631 IAEREDQAMQ
-641 GAELNDKTEEEIREI
+641 GSDLNNKSEEEIREI
-656 VKQKRIFARV
+656 VKTKRIFARV

-674 VKALQQNGEVVAM
+674 VNALQANGNVVAM

-739 VIFSNIKKFVGFLLS
+739 VIFSNIKKFVSFLLS

-772 NPLTP
+772 SPLTP

-805 DRPPRKPG
+805 QRPPRDPKDSILAG
-813 ESITAGVT
+813 ET
-821 GQNIIIQSI
+821 GKNIILQSI
-830 AITAA
+830 AITISVLAA
-835 VLIAYWLGLTRF
+835 YIIGLNYI
-847 FPGNI
+847 FPNNI

-865 SELLRAFSVRSEK
+865 SELLRAFSVRSER
-878 YTLREL
+878 YTLKEL
-884 GWFSN
+884 GWFTN
-889 MNLVKANCLSFVLLL
+889 KNLLKANLLSFSLLL
-904 LVLYVPF
+904 LVMYIPP
-911 LRNLFELELITW
+911 LRRLFELQFINWEWLI
-923 QWIPIILLAFIP
+923 IIP
-935 LVVGEI
+935 LSFLPLVIGEI
-941 RKRVQR
+941 RKRVRR

>member
-1 MVIIRLAEKGV
+1 
-12 AQLFDRQNEF
+12 
-22 IFRSNKPKCGG
+22 
-33 KTFGKDKPK
+33 
-42 VFFSIYFAK
+42 
-51 RIFIGGIMDYQGS
+51 MDYQGS
-64 REELL
+64 KKELL
-69 KELATDPKQGLS
+69 DRLNSNPKTGLS
-81 ASEAQSRLEKYG
+81 SSEVEARLEKYG
-93 LNKIESSN
+93 PNRIESSN
-101 KKSMWKKILDQI
+101 KRSLLEKLKDQ
-113 LDPMVILLIAASIV
+113 LVDPMVILLIIASII

-175 LRDGKRDMVKAE
+175 LRDGKRGKVKADG
-187 ELVPGDIV
+187 LVPGDIV

-200 DIIPADVRLLDARNL
+200 DIIPADIRLLDSRNL
-215 QVDESSLTGE
+215 QIDESSLTGE
-225 SVAVEKNAEAT
+225 SVAVEKDADAVYDT
-236 YNEEVG
+236 EVG
-242 IGDRENSAYSSS
+242 IGDRSNSAFSSS
-254 IVTYGHGEAVVTR
+254 IVTYGHGEGVITA
-267 TGEDTEI
+267 TGHDTEI
-274 GQIATSLDSVAE
+274 GHIATSLDSVE
-286 KETPLQK
+286 DKETPLQR
-293 QLKELS
+293 QLKDLS
-299 KRLAILVL
+299 KKLAILVI
-307 IVCALVFIVG
+307 IVSILVFVVG
-317 YFRSEMSLL
+317 YFRTGMDLL

-358 MADRKAIVKNLV
+358 MVEKKAIVKNLV
-370 SVETLGSTTTI
+370 SVETLGSTTAI

-398 IYTDFKEF
+398 VFTDFKEF
-406 DVDGTGYTP
+406 DVEGSGYTP
-415 KGDISLDGEV
+415 QGDIKLDGET
-425 INEHKQIELLMTI
+425 IKDHDQIKLLMTV
-438 ATFSNDANL
+438 ASLSNDANL
-447 IEKSGT
+447 IENNGL
-453 YDITGDPTE
+453 YEITGDPTE

-468 AEKWNIVQEELNEAH
+468 AEKWGIVQEDLNEAH

-498 TTFHEL
+498 TTFHEM
-504 NDVYYAMTKGAPDII
+504 DGTYYAMTKGAPDIMI
-519 IKNST
+519 NNSS
-524 KIMIDGQLSDFTEEM
+524 KIMIDGKLEDFTEDM
-539 KDKVL
+539 KRQVL
-544 EENTKLARNAL
+544 EENTKLAKQAL
-555 RVMAYAF
+555 RVMAYSF

-599 DAVAECHNSGI
+599 AAVAECHNSGI

-618 YYETGLAIAKDLG
+618 YFETALAIAKDLG
-631 IAQDESQAME
+631 IAEREDQAMQ
-641 GAELNDKTEEEIREI
+641 GSDLNNKSEEEIREI
-656 VKQKRIFARV
+656 VKTKRIFARV

-674 VKALQQNGEVVAM
+674 VNALQANGNIVAM

-772 NPLTP
+772 SPLTP

-805 DRPPRKPG
+805 ERDPRDPS
-813 ESITAGVT
+813 ESILAGET
-821 GQNIIIQSI
+821 GKNVILQSI
-830 AITAA
+830 AITISVLAA
-835 VLIAYWLGLTRF
+835 YIIGLNYI
-847 FPGNI
+847 FPNNI

-878 YTLREL
+878 YTLKEL

-889 MNLVKANCLSFVLLL
+889 KNLVKANLLSFALLL
-904 LVLYVPF
+904 LVMYVPPI
-911 LRNLFELELITW
+911 RRLFELQFITW
-923 QWIPIILLAFIP
+923 EWWIIILLSFLP
-935 LVVGEI
+935 LLIGEI
-941 RKRVQR
+941 RKRVRR

>member
-1 MVIIRLAEKGV
+1 
-12 AQLFDRQNEF
+12 
-22 IFRSNKPKCGG
+22 
-33 KTFGKDKPK
+33 
-42 VFFSIYFAK
+42 
-51 RIFIGGIMDYQGS
+51 MDYQGS
-64 REELL
+64 KKELL
-69 KELATDPKQGLS
+69 DRLNSDPKTGLS
-81 ASEAQSRLEKYG
+81 SSEVEARLDKYG
-93 LNKIESSN
+93 PNRIESSN
-101 KKSMWKKILDQI
+101 KRSLLEKLKDQ
-113 LDPMVILLIAASIV
+113 LVDPMVILLIIASII

-175 LRDGKRDMVKAE
+175 LRDGKRGKVKADG
-187 ELVPGDIV
+187 LVPGDIV

-200 DIIPADVRLLDARNL
+200 DIIPADIRLLDSRNL
-215 QVDESSLTGE
+215 QIDESSLTGE
-225 SVAVEKNAEAT
+225 SVAVEKDADAVYDT
-236 YNEEVG
+236 EVG
-242 IGDRENSAYSSS
+242 IGDRSNSAFSSS
-254 IVTYGHGEAVVTR
+254 IVTYGHGEGVITA
-267 TGEDTEI
+267 TGHDTEI
-274 GQIATSLDSVAE
+274 GHIATSLDSVE
-286 KETPLQK
+286 DKETPLQR
-293 QLKELS
+293 QLKDLS
-299 KRLAILVL
+299 KKLAILV
-307 IVCALVFIVG
+307 IVVCALVFIVG
-317 YFRSEMSLL
+317 YFRSNMSILE
-326 DNFMVAVSLAV
+326 NFMVAVSLAV

-358 MADRKAIVKNLV
+358 MVEKKAIVKNLV
-370 SVETLGSTTTI
+370 SVETLGSTTAI

-398 IYTDFKEF
+398 VFTDFKEF
-406 DVDGTGYTP
+406 DVEGSGYTP
-415 KGDISLDGEV
+415 QGDIKLDGET
-425 INEHKQIELLMTI
+425 IKDHDQIKLLMTV
-438 ATFSNDANL
+438 ASLSNDANL
-447 IEKSGT
+447 IENNGL
-453 YDITGDPTE
+453 YEITGDPTE

-468 AEKWNIVQEELNEAH
+468 AEKWGIVQEDLNEAH

-498 TTFHEL
+498 TTFHEM
-504 NDVYYAMTKGAPDII
+504 DGTYYAMTKGAPDIMI
-519 IKNST
+519 NNSS
-524 KIMIDGQLSDFTEEM
+524 KIMIDGKLEDFTEDM
-539 KDKVL
+539 KRQVL
-544 EENTKLARNAL
+544 EENTKLAKQAL
-555 RVMAYAF
+555 RVMAYSF

-599 DAVAECHNSGI
+599 AAVAECHNSGI

-618 YYETGLAIAKDLG
+618 YFETALAIAKDLG
-631 IAQDESQAME
+631 IAEREDQAMQ
-641 GAELNDKTEEEIREI
+641 GSDLNNKSEEEIREI
-656 VKQKRIFARV
+656 VKTKRIFARV

-674 VKALQQNGEVVAM
+674 VNALQANGNIVAM

-772 NPLTP
+772 SPLTP

-805 DRPPRKPG
+805 ERDPRDPS
-813 ESITAGVT
+813 ESILAGET
-821 GQNIIIQSI
+821 GKNVILQSI
-830 AITAA
+830 AITISVLAA
-835 VLIAYWLGLTRF
+835 YIIGLNYI
-847 FPGNI
+847 FPNNI

-878 YTLREL
+878 YTLKEL

-889 MNLVKANCLSFVLLL
+889 KNLVKANLLSFALLL
-904 LVLYVPF
+904 LVMYVPPI
-911 LRNLFELELITW
+911 RRLFELQFITW
-923 QWIPIILLAFIP
+923 EWWIIILLSFLP
-935 LVVGEI
+935 LLIGEI
-941 RKRVQR
+941 RKRVRR

>member
-1 MVIIRLAEKGV
+1 
-12 AQLFDRQNEF
+12 
-22 IFRSNKPKCGG
+22 
-33 KTFGKDKPK
+33 
-42 VFFSIYFAK
+42 
-51 RIFIGGIMDYQGS
+51 MDYLGS
-64 REELL
+64 KNEILE
-69 KELATDPKQGLS
+69 KIQSNPKTGLTS
-81 ASEAQSRLEKYG
+81 SEASKRLEKYG
-93 LNKIESSN
+93 PNKIESSN
-101 KKSMWKKILDQI
+101 KKSILEKIKDQL
-113 LDPMVILLIAASIV
+113 LDPMVILLIVASII
-127 SAFTGDT
+127 SAFTGDK
-134 VEAIIIIAIVVIN
+134 VEAIIIIAIVIIN

-175 LRDGKRDMVKAE
+175 LRDEKRGKVKAE

-200 DIIPADVRLLDARNL
+200 DIIPADIRLLDSRNL
-215 QVDESSLTGE
+215 QIDESSLTGE
-225 SVAVEKNAEAT
+225 SVAVEKDADEE
-236 YNEEVG
+236 YSEEVG
-242 IGDRENSAYSSS
+242 IGDRKNSAFSSS
-254 IVTYGHGEAVVTR
+254 IVTYGHGEGVITA
-267 TGEDTEI
+267 TGHETEI
-274 GQIATSLDSVAE
+274 GHIATSLDSVE
-286 KETPLQK
+286 DKETPLQR
-293 QLKELS
+293 QLKDLS
-299 KRLAILVL
+299 KKLAILVI
-307 IVCALVFIVG
+307 IVCALVFVVG
-317 YFRSEMSLL
+317 YFRSDMDILE
-326 DNFMVAVSLAV
+326 NFMVAVSLAV

-358 MADRKAIVKNLV
+358 MVERKAIVKNLV
-370 SVETLGSTTTI
+370 SVETLGSTTAI

-398 IYTDFKEF
+398 VFTDFKEF
-406 DVDGTGYTP
+406 DVEGSGYTP
-415 KGDISLDGEV
+415 EGNIKLDGET
-425 INEHKQIELLMTI
+425 IEDHEQIKLLMTI
-438 ATFSNDANL
+438 ASFSNDANL
-447 IEKSGT
+447 IEKDGL
-453 YDITGDPTE
+453 YEITGDPTE

-468 AEKWNIVQEELNEAH
+468 AEKWGIVQEDLNESH

-498 TTFHEL
+498 TTFHEM
-504 NDVYYAMTKGAPDII
+504 DGSYYAMTKGAPDVMIS
-519 IKNST
+519 KSS
-524 KIMIDGQLSDFTEEM
+524 KIMINGKLEDFTD
-539 KDKVL
+539 DKKKEVL
-544 EENTKLARNAL
+544 EENTRLAKKAL

-562 KPYETLEGEE
+562 KPYETLENEE
-572 LTTENIERE
+572 LTTENIEKD

-594 RPEAR
+594 RPEAKA
-599 DAVAECHNSGI
+599 AVEECHRSGI

-618 YYETGLAIAKDLG
+618 YFETALAIAKGLG
-631 IAQDESQAME
+631 IASDASQAMQ
-641 GAELNDKTEEEIREI
+641 GSELNNKSEEEIREI
-656 VKQKRIFARV
+656 VKTKRIFARV

-674 VKALQQNGEVVAM
+674 VNALQANGEIVAM

-698 KNADIGIS
+698 KNADIGVS

-739 VIFSNIKKFVGFLLS
+739 VIFSNIKKFVSFLLS

-759 VLIVF
+759 VAIVF

-772 NPLTP
+772 SPLTP

-805 DRPPRKPG
+805 DREPRDPK
-813 ESITAGVT
+813 ESILAGKT
-821 GQNIIIQSI
+821 GQGVILQSI
-830 AITAA
+830 AITISVLAA
-835 VLIAYWLGLTRF
+835 YIIGLKWI
-847 FPGNI
+847 FPNNI

-878 YTLREL
+878 YTLKEL

-889 MNLVKANCLSFVLLL
+889 KYLVKANLLSFALLL
-904 LVLYVPF
+904 LVMYIPP
-911 LRNLFELELITW
+911 LRRLFELQFISW
-923 QWIPIILLAFIP
+923 QWWIILVLALLP
-935 LVVGEI
+935 LTLGEI
-941 RKRVQR
+941 HKRMRR

>member
-1 MVIIRLAEKGV
+1 
-12 AQLFDRQNEF
+12 
-22 IFRSNKPKCGG
+22 
-33 KTFGKDKPK
+33 
-42 VFFSIYFAK
+42 
-51 RIFIGGIMDYQGS
+51 MDYQGS

-69 KELATDPKQGLS
+69 EKIKSNPKTGLS
-81 ASEAQSRLEKYG
+81 SSEAQARLEKYG
-93 LNKIESSN
+93 PNKIESSN
-101 KKSMWKKILDQI
+101 KKSMLEKIKEQI
-113 LDPMVILLIAASIV
+113 LDPMVILLIVASII
-127 SAFTGDT
+127 SAFTGDKI
-134 VEAIIIIAIVVIN
+134 EAIIIIAIVIIN

-175 LRDGKRDMVKAE
+175 VRDGKRGKVKAE

-200 DIIPADVRLLDARNL
+200 DIIPADIRLLDSRNL
-215 QVDESSLTGE
+215 QIDESSLTGE
-225 SVAVEKNAEAT
+225 SVAVEKDAQAVYDT
-236 YNEEVG
+236 EVG
-242 IGDRENSAYSSS
+242 IGDRSNSAFSSS
-254 IVTYGHGEAVVTR
+254 IVTYGHGEGVITA
-267 TGEDTEI
+267 TGHDTEI
-274 GQIATSLDSVAE
+274 GHIATSLDTVE
-286 KETPLQK
+286 DKETPLQR

-299 KRLAILVL
+299 KKLAILVI
-307 IVCALVFIVG
+307 IVCILVFVVG
-317 YFRSEMSLL
+317 YFRSNMTWLE
-326 DNFMVAVSLAV
+326 NFMVAVSLAV

-358 MADRKAIVKNLV
+358 MVERKAIVKNLV
-370 SVETLGSTTTI
+370 SVETLGSTTAI

-398 IYTDFKEF
+398 VFTDFKEF
-406 DVDGTGYTP
+406 DVAGSGYTP
-415 KGDISLDGEV
+415 EGDISFEGET
-425 INEHKQIELLMTI
+425 IADHDQIKLLMTV
-438 ATFSNDANL
+438 ASLSNDANL
-447 IEKSGT
+447 IERNGL
-453 YDITGDPTE
+453 YEITGDPTE

-468 AEKWNIVQEELNEAH
+468 AEKWDIVQEDLNEAH

-498 TTFHEL
+498 TTFHEM
-504 NDVYYAMTKGAPDII
+504 DGTYYAMTKGAPDIMI
-519 IKNST
+519 NNSS
-524 KIMIDGQLSDFTEEM
+524 KIMVDGKLEDFTEDM
-539 KDKVL
+539 KRQVL
-544 EENTKLARNAL
+544 EENTKLAKQAL

-594 RPEAR
+594 RPEAKA
-599 DAVAECHNSGI
+599 AVAECHASGI

-618 YYETGLAIAKDLG
+618 YFETALAIAKELG
-631 IAQDESQAME
+631 IAEHKDQAMQ
-641 GAELNDKTEEEIREI
+641 GSDLNNKSEEEIREI
-656 VKQKRIFARV
+656 VKTKRIFARV

-674 VKALQQNGEVVAM
+674 VNALQANGNIVAM

-772 NPLTP
+772 SPLTP

-805 DRPPRKPG
+805 ERQPRDPS
-813 ESITAGVT
+813 ESILSGET
-821 GQNIIIQSI
+821 GKNVILQSI
-830 AITAA
+830 AITISVLAA
-835 VLIAYWLGLTRF
+835 YIIGLNYI
-847 FPGNI
+847 FPNNI

-878 YTLREL
+878 YTLKEL

-889 MNLVKANCLSFVLLL
+889 KNLLKANLLSFALLL
-904 LVLYVPF
+904 LVMYVPP
-911 LRNLFELELITW
+911 LRRLFELQFISWEWLI
-923 QWIPIILLAFIP
+923 IIP
-935 LVVGEI
+935 LSFLPLIIGEI
-941 RKRVQR
+941 RKRVRR

>member
-1 MVIIRLAEKGV
+1 
-12 AQLFDRQNEF
+12 
-22 IFRSNKPKCGG
+22 
-33 KTFGKDKPK
+33 
-42 VFFSIYFAK
+42 
-51 RIFIGGIMDYQGS
+51 MDYQGS
-64 REELL
+64 KKELL
-69 KELATDPKQGLS
+69 DRLNSNPKTGLS
-81 ASEAQSRLEKYG
+81 SSEVETRLDKYG
-93 LNKIESSN
+93 PNRIESSN
-101 KKSMWKKILDQI
+101 KRSLLEKLKDQ
-113 LDPMVILLIAASIV
+113 LVDPMVILLIIASII

-134 VEAIIIIAIVVIN
+134 VEAIIIIAIVIIN

-175 LRDGKRDMVKAE
+175 LRDGKRGKVKADG
-187 ELVPGDIV
+187 LVPGDIV

-200 DIIPADVRLLDARNL
+200 DIIPADIRLLDSRNL
-215 QVDESSLTGE
+215 QIDESSLTGE
-225 SVAVEKNAEAT
+225 SVAVEKDADAVYDT
-236 YNEEVG
+236 EVG
-242 IGDRENSAYSSS
+242 IGDRSNSAFSSS
-254 IVTYGHGEAVVTR
+254 IVTYGHGEGVITK
-267 TGEDTEI
+267 TGHDTEI
-274 GQIATSLDSVAE
+274 GQIATSLDSVAD
-286 KETPLQK
+286 KETPLQR
-293 QLKELS
+293 QLKDLS
-299 KRLAILVL
+299 KKLAILVV
-307 IVCALVFIVG
+307 IVSILVFAVG
-317 YFRSEMSLL
+317 YFRTGMDLL

-358 MADRKAIVKNLV
+358 MVEKKAIVKNLV
-370 SVETLGSTTTI
+370 SVETLGSTTAI

-398 IYTDFKEF
+398 VFTDFKEF
-406 DVDGTGYTP
+406 DVEGSGYTP
-415 KGDISLDGEV
+415 QGDIKLDGET
-425 INEHKQIELLMTI
+425 IKDHDQIKLLMTV
-438 ATFSNDANL
+438 ASLSNDANL
-447 IEKSGT
+447 IENNGL
-453 YDITGDPTE
+453 YEITGDPTE

-468 AEKWNIVQEELNEAH
+468 AEKWDIVQEDLNEAH

-498 TTFHEL
+498 TTFHEM
-504 NDVYYAMTKGAPDII
+504 DGTYYAMTKGAPDIMI
-519 IKNST
+519 NNSS
-524 KIMIDGQLSDFTEEM
+524 KIMIDGKLEDFTEDM
-539 KDKVL
+539 KRQVL
-544 EENTKLARNAL
+544 EENTKLAKQAL
-555 RVMAYAF
+555 RVMAYSF

-599 DAVAECHNSGI
+599 AAVAECHNSGI

-618 YYETGLAIAKDLG
+618 YFETALAIAKDLG
-631 IAQDESQAME
+631 IAEREDQAMQ
-641 GAELNDKTEEEIREI
+641 GSDLNNKSEEEIREI
-656 VKQKRIFARV
+656 VKTKRIFARV

-674 VKALQQNGEVVAM
+674 VNALQANGNIVAM

-772 NPLTP
+772 SPLTP

-805 DRPPRKPG
+805 ERDPRDPS
-813 ESITAGVT
+813 ESILAGET
-821 GQNIIIQSI
+821 GKNVILQSI
-830 AITAA
+830 AITISVLAA
-835 VLIAYWLGLTRF
+835 YIIGLNYI
-847 FPGNI
+847 FPNNI

-878 YTLREL
+878 YTLKEL

-889 MNLVKANCLSFVLLL
+889 KNLVKANLLSFALLL
-904 LVLYVPF
+904 LVMYVPPI
-911 LRNLFELELITW
+911 RRLFELQFITW
-923 QWIPIILLAFIP
+923 EWWIIILLSFLP
-935 LVVGEI
+935 LLIGEI
-941 RKRVQR
+941 RKRVRRK

>member
-1 MVIIRLAEKGV
+1 
-12 AQLFDRQNEF
+12 
-22 IFRSNKPKCGG
+22 
-33 KTFGKDKPK
+33 
-42 VFFSIYFAK
+42 
-51 RIFIGGIMDYQGS
+51 MDYQGS

-69 KELATDPKQGLS
+69 EKIKSNPKTGLS
-81 ASEAQSRLEKYG
+81 SSEAQARLEKYG
-93 LNKIESSN
+93 PNKIESSN
-101 KKSMWKKILDQI
+101 KKSMLEKIKEQI
-113 LDPMVILLIAASIV
+113 LDPMVILLIVASII
-127 SAFTGDT
+127 SAFTGDKI
-134 VEAIIIIAIVVIN
+134 EAIIIIAIVIIN

-175 LRDGKRDMVKAE
+175 VRDGKRGKVKAE
-187 ELVPGDIV
+187 DLVPGDIV

-200 DIIPADVRLLDARNL
+200 DIIPADIRLLDSRNL
-215 QVDESSLTGE
+215 QIDESSLTGE
-225 SVAVEKNAEAT
+225 SVAVEKDAQAVYDT
-236 YNEEVG
+236 EVG
-242 IGDRENSAYSSS
+242 IGDRSNSAFSSS
-254 IVTYGHGEAVVTR
+254 IVTYGHGEGVITA
-267 TGEDTEI
+267 TGHDTEI
-274 GQIATSLDSVAE
+274 GHIATSLDTVE
-286 KETPLQK
+286 DKETPLQR

-299 KRLAILVL
+299 KKLAILVI
-307 IVCALVFIVG
+307 IVCILVFVVG
-317 YFRSEMSLL
+317 YFRSNMTWLE
-326 DNFMVAVSLAV
+326 NFMVAVSLAV

-358 MADRKAIVKNLV
+358 MVERKAIVKNLV
-370 SVETLGSTTTI
+370 SVETLGSTTAI

-398 IYTDFKEF
+398 VFTDFKEF
-406 DVDGTGYTP
+406 DVAGSGYTP
-415 KGDISLDGEV
+415 EGDITLEGET
-425 INEHKQIELLMTI
+425 IADHDQIKLLMTV
-438 ATFSNDANL
+438 ASLSNDANL
-447 IEKSGT
+447 IERNGL
-453 YDITGDPTE
+453 YEITGDPTE

-468 AEKWNIVQEELNEAH
+468 AEKWGIVQEDLNEAH

-498 TTFHEL
+498 TTFHEM
-504 NDVYYAMTKGAPDII
+504 DGTYYAMTKGAPDIMI
-519 IKNST
+519 NNSS
-524 KIMIDGQLSDFTEEM
+524 KIMVDGKLEDFTEDM
-539 KDKVL
+539 KKQVL
-544 EENTKLARNAL
+544 EENTKLAKQAL

-594 RPEAR
+594 RPEAKA
-599 DAVAECHNSGI
+599 AVAECHASGI

-618 YYETGLAIAKDLG
+618 YFETALAIAKELG
-631 IAQDESQAME
+631 IAEHEDQAMQ
-641 GAELNDKTEEEIREI
+641 GSDLNNKSEEEIREI
-656 VKQKRIFARV
+656 VKTKRIFARV

-674 VKALQQNGEVVAM
+674 VNALQANGNIVAM

-739 VIFSNIKKFVGFLLS
+739 VIFSNIKKFVSFLLS

-759 VLIVF
+759 VAIVF

-772 NPLTP
+772 SPLTP

-805 DRPPRKPG
+805 ERPPRDPS
-813 ESITAGVT
+813 ESILSGET
-821 GQNIIIQSI
+821 GKNVILQSI
-830 AITAA
+830 AITISVLAA
-835 VLIAYWLGLTRF
+835 YIIGLNYI
-847 FPGNI
+847 FPNNI

-878 YTLREL
+878 YTLKEL

-889 MNLVKANCLSFVLLL
+889 KNLLKANLLSFALLL
-904 LVLYVPF
+904 LVMYVPP
-911 LRNLFELELITW
+911 LRILFELQFISWEWLI
-923 QWIPIILLAFIP
+923 IIP
-935 LVVGEI
+935 LSFLPLIIGEI
-941 RKRVQR
+941 RKRVRR